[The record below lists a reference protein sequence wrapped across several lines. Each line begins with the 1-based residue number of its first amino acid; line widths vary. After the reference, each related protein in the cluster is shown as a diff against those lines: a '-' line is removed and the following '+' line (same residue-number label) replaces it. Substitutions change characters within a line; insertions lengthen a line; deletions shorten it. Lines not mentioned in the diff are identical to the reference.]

1 MLYFMRKKIF
11 LIVFLLSLIFLL
23 YSCDDGPGISP
34 LPPDAVILSF
44 GDSITHGTGAAKDQ
58 SYPSLLEQLT
68 GYRVINAGVP
78 GETTEGGVAR
88 LAGLLEKHRPNLVIL
103 CEGGNDFLRRR
114 STAKAKE
121 NLDRM
126 IQQIRYSGADVI
138 LLGVPQLGL
147 FLESSPIYE
156 ELATHHE
163 IPLLAEVLP
172 DILGDRDL
180 KSDQIHPNA
189 AGYRQLAERIAEA
202 IDDLQ
207 AR

>member
-1 MLYFMRKKIF
+1 MLYFMVRKQLFIILLLPLLQ
-11 LIVFLLSLIFLL
+11 LI
-23 YSCDDGPGISP
+23 YACDDGPGISP

-58 SYPSLLEQLT
+58 SYPSVLEGLT
-68 GYRVINAGVP
+68 GYQVINAGVP
-78 GETTEGGVAR
+78 GETTEGGVGR
-88 LAGLLEKHRPNLVIL
+88 LPGLLETHQPDLVIL

-114 STAKAKE
+114 STTIAKE

-126 IQQIRYSGADVI
+126 IRQIRNSGADVI

-147 FLESSPIYE
+147 FLEASPIYE
-156 ELATHHE
+156 ELAKHHK
-163 IPLLAEVLP
+163 IPLLDDVLP

-180 KSDQIHPNA
+180 KSDQIHPNDQ
-189 AGYRQLAERIAEA
+189 GYRKLAEAIAEA

-207 AR
+207 ER